1 MVRPIDLADL
11 SLGGSCS
18 STVAEKIF
26 TAGNTFSNRLG
37 ATAGLDYL
45 GMNGQGI
52 IWNNNL
58 ERWEHC
64 RKYFAKG

>member
-1 MVRPIDLADL
+1 MCGRRSAA
-11 SLGGSCS
+11 
-18 STVAEKIF
+18 VAEKLF

-37 ATAGLDYL
+37 ATAGLRCL

-52 IWNNNL
+52 IWNNNI

-64 RKYFAKG
+64 RKYFAKGQPPSKVFDPV